1 MRCARLRA
9 TAAGPAARQS
19 LVAGQQEAPGN
30 GRNRGRGDRVELVM
44 TQPDYDVTMENTAE
58 LIGPLPAVAP
68 PVLADWTVA
77 DPDGGWW

>member
-1 MRCARLRA
+1 
-9 TAAGPAARQS
+9 
-19 LVAGQQEAPGN
+19 
-30 GRNRGRGDRVELVM
+30 M
-44 TQPDYDVTMENTAE
+44 TQPDYHVSMENTAD